1 MSGPLDGIRVLDF
14 TQWQQGA
21 HATAMLGDMGAEVI
35 KVEPRLTGEPARGW
49 GMRQAFNGFFQAHN
63 RSKKSITLDLKKDK
77 GKEII
82 YRLVERVDVVAENF
96 RPGVMDRLG
105 FDYESLSR
113 INPRLIYATAS
124 GFGPR
129 GPMRDWPA
137 FDIVGQAMGGMMVAN
152 GEPGGEPR
160 QVRAT
165 PVADQVGAMVLAY
178 GIVLAL
184 LARERV
190 GIGQQLDVSLL
201 GTQIALQPAAYTRRL
216 QAVQPP
222 PPAVRRV
229 GSTYNYY
236 KTGDDNKWIA
246 VAALEER
253 RWPAFCQ
260 ALGMPNL
267 KDDPKFA
274 EPAKR
279 AEHWEELLEI
289 ARSTFASKTR
299 EEWLQILYEHDI
311 PCGPVY
317 GYDEVAADPQVAA
330 NGYLVTVEHPAH
342 GPIQMAGIP
351 VQLNKT
357 SGKVE
362 RLAPDLGQHTEE
374 VLLELGYT
382 TQQIAELREQEV
394 V

>member
-1 MSGPLDGIRVLDF
+1 MNSPLEGIKVLDF

-35 KVEPRLTGEPARGW
+35 KVEPRVTGEPARGW
-49 GMRQAFNGFFQAHN
+49 GMRQDFSSFFQAHN
-63 RSKKSITLDLKKDK
+63 RSKESITLDLKKDK
-77 GKEII
+77 GKEVV
-82 YRLVERVDVVAENF
+82 YKLVERVDVVAENF
-96 RPGVMDRLG
+96 RLGVMDRLG
-105 FDYESLSR
+105 FDYETLSR

-137 FDIVGQAMGGMMVAN
+137 FDIIGQAMGGIMVAN

-160 QVRAT
+160 QVRGT

-184 LARERV
+184 LVRERM
-190 GIGQQLDVSLL
+190 GIGQRLDVSLL
-201 GTQIALQPAAYTRRL
+201 GTQIALQPTAYCRRL
-216 QAVQPP
+216 QVEQPA
-222 PPAVRRV
+222 PPAVRRR

-253 RWPAFCQ
+253 RWPAFCR
-260 ALGMPNL
+260 AVGMPDL
-267 KDDPKFA
+267 KDDPKFTTPA
-274 EPAKR
+274 ER
-279 AEHWEELLEI
+279 TEHWEELLAI
-289 ARSTFASKTR
+289 VGKAFLSKTR
-299 EEWLQILYEHDI
+299 EQWIKILLEHDI

-317 GYDEVAADPQVAA
+317 DYSEVAADPQVAE
-330 NGYLVTVEHPAH
+330 NDYLVRVEHPDH
-342 GPIQMAGIP
+342 GSVQMAGIP
-351 VQLNKT
+351 VQLGKT
-357 SGKVE
+357 PGKV
-362 RLAPDLGQHTEE
+362 RSAAPELGQHTED

-382 TQQIAELREQEV
+382 TEEIAELRAEEV
-394 V
+394 I

>member
-1 MSGPLDGIRVLDF
+1 MTGPLDGIKVLDF

-21 HATAMLGDMGAEVI
+21 HATAMLADMGAEVT
-35 KVEPRLTGEPARGW
+35 KVEPRLTGEAARGW
-49 GMRQAFNGFFQAHN
+49 GMRRDFNGFFQAHN
-63 RSKKSITLDLKKDK
+63 RGKRSITLDLKKDK
-77 GKEII
+77 GREIVH
-82 YRLVERVDVVAENF
+82 RLVERADVLAENF

-105 FDYESLSR
+105 FGYEALSR
-113 INPRLIYATAS
+113 INPRLVYATAS
-124 GFGPR
+124 GFGPK

-137 FDIVGQAMGGMMVAN
+137 FDIVGQAMGGLMVAT

-160 QVRAT
+160 QVGTA
-165 PVADQVGAMVLAY
+165 VADQVGAMVFAY

-184 LARERV
+184 LARERK

-216 QAVQPP
+216 QVEQPP
-222 PPAVRRV
+222 PPAVRRR

-246 VAALEER
+246 VAALEEK

-260 ALGMPNL
+260 AIGVPSLR
-267 KDDPKFA
+267 DDPRFA
-274 EPAKR
+274 EPPKR
-279 AEHWEELLEI
+279 MENWQELLDI
-289 ARSTFASKTR
+289 VGKTFASKTR
-299 EEWLQILYEHDI
+299 EEWLQVLYEHDI

-317 GYDEVAADPQVAA
+317 DYNEVAADPQVAA
-330 NGYLVTVEHPAH
+330 NDYLVTLEHPTH

-357 SGKVE
+357 SGKVQG
-362 RLAPDLGQHTEE
+362 LAPDLGQQTEE

-382 TQQIAELREQEV
+382 AQEIAELREQEV